1 MSTSQNIKTINTKT
15 YLFIGLSFVILV
27 ITYISAL
34 KLIETFNAEKEPPT
48 FPLEVTDAYM
58 VANYTGNETV
68 NITLYVFLE
77 NNMKRY
83 SVYIYRVSVE
93 ELNWTIKVD
102 KYLKPGERYNI
113 VSYCIFNKTSISR
126 DLVYT
131 LHIQYRPQYAKYV
144 GDLCTTISIY
154 DKTSTIVN

>member
-58 VANYTGNETV
+58 VANSTGDGTV

-83 SVYIYRVSVE
+83 SLYIYRVSVE
-93 ELNWTIKVD
+93 ELNWTIEVNE
-102 KYLKPGERYNI
+102 YLKPSEHYNI
-113 VSYCIFNKTSISR
+113 VSYGIFNKTNINRASI
-126 DLVYT
+126 YT
-131 LHIQYRPQYAKYV
+131 LCVQYRLQHAKYIEN
-144 GDLCTTISIY
+144 LCTTISIY
-154 DKTSTIVN
+154 NKPPP